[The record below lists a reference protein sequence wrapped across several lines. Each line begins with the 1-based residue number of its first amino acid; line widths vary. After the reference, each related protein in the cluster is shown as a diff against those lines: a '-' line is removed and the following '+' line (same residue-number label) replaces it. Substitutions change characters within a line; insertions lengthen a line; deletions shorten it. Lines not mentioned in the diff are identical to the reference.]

1 MSGYD
6 STKLTSMVEK
16 VTAGATS
23 ALGSIEM
30 VEYDSTYLSTSLRG
44 IFRGDEFFGEN

>member
-1 MSGYD
+1 MSGYE
-6 STKLTSMVEK
+6 TKLTSMVEK

-30 VEYDSTYLSTSLRG
+30 VGYD
-44 IFRGDEFFGEN
+44 